1 MADTT
6 GNIYGTIKDADTGK
20 PSYNCNVTLNP
31 TGLATTTGSDGTFRF
46 VNIKGG
52 QYSIQVSKVEYVANS
67 KNITVVPGEET
78 HVDFLLYKESATKGT
93 IRGTVKD
100 SQTSEPLSG
109 CNILLQPTGK
119 STTTAINGYYVFDN
133 LDPGE
138 YFLSITKSNYH
149 SNSRSNV
156 SVKAGETST
165 VDMLLEEFDSTERL
179 PDVNSLTIGEITSSS
194 ARFTAVV
201 SDNGSHNVSECG
213 FVYGLSP
220 SATTI
225 DNGVKIRATKDS
237 YGRFSADAKGL
248 QPLCQYYVAAYAI
261 NALGVSYSANMPFTT
276 LKAEENPTPTN
287 VIYVAM
293 NGNDNNDGLSWS
305 TSKKTLAA
313 AIKSATLGQEIW
325 VSIGNYSEIIT
336 PNDGISIYGGFSG
349 SEKTVNERQPGH
361 RTSVNGI
368 SCNVYTRETVID
380 GFKVS
385 SGSGV
390 KLRDYVFLRNCD
402 ISNNRYNVISVS
414 CQNKSCVIENC
425 SICGNTLKS
434 HSSGAVT
441 TSSTGVVTLVN
452 CFIQGNDQGPAIY
465 NAGYVKTINCVITN
479 NYEGV
484 RSWGS
489 GAQFINTTFASNRN
503 FALSVNND
511 VQLYNCIVWN
521 DFIGNSAGS
530 SISITQEF
538 CEYIQNADNSTIKFV
553 SPVTYGSDWSKANWA
568 LSAGSSCIDRGT
580 NIFYAVDEDPYDIIG
595 NPRIS
600 NGTIDIGA
608 YEYQN

>member
-1 MADTT
+1 M
-6 GNIYGTIKDADTGK
+6 
-20 PSYNCNVTLNP
+20 
-31 TGLATTTGSDGTFRF
+31 
-46 VNIKGG
+46 
-52 QYSIQVSKVEYVANS
+52 
-67 KNITVVPGEET
+67 
-78 HVDFLLYKESATKGT
+78 LYKESATKGT
-93 IRGTVKD
+93 ICGTVKD

-119 STTTAINGYYVFDN
+119 STTTTINGYYVFDN

-149 SNSRSNV
+149 SNSRSNI

-165 VDMLLEEFDSTERL
+165 VDILLKIFDSTERL

-194 ARFTAVV
+194 ARFSAVV
-201 SDNGSHNVSECG
+201 SDDGSHNVTECG

-237 YGRFSADAKGL
+237 YGRFSAETKGL

-276 LKAEENPTPTN
+276 LNAEKPSSPN

-293 NGNDNNDGLSWS
+293 NGNDINDGLSWS
-305 TSKKTLAA
+305 TSKRTIDA
-313 AIKSATLGQEIW
+313 AIRLATLGQEIW
-325 VSIGNYSEIIT
+325 VSAGNYSEIIT

-349 SEKTVNERQPGH
+349 SEKTVNERRPGY
-361 RTSVNGI
+361 RTSINGI
-368 SCNVYTRETVID
+368 SCNVYTQETVID
-380 GFKVS
+380 GFKVNDKLYIS
-385 SGSGV
+385 SGSYAV
-390 KLRDYVFLRNCD
+390 KLRDYVFLRNCE
-402 ISNNRYNVISVS
+402 ISNNRYNIISVS
-414 CQNKSCVIENC
+414 CQKKSCVIENC

-434 HSSGAVT
+434 RSSGAVET
-441 TSSTGVVTLVN
+441 TSTGVVTLVN

-465 NAGYVKTINCVITN
+465 NVGYVKTINCVITN
-479 NYEGV
+479 NYDGV

-489 GAQFINTTFASNRN
+489 GAQFVNTTFASNRN
-503 FALSVNND
+503 FALAVNND
-511 VQLYNCIVWN
+511 VQLYNSIIWN
-521 DFIGNSAGS
+521 DCIINYAGS
-530 SISITQEF
+530 SVSITQEF

-568 LSAGSSCIDRGT
+568 LSAGSSCIDRGA
-580 NIFYAVDEDPYDIIG
+580 NIFYAIDEAPYDIIG

-608 YEYQN
+608 YEYQH